1 MDLSKYVTIII
12 PCKNEK
18 DIILKTLDLL
28 NYQSDIYNVKVIVC
42 DASNDGITK
51 MSLMDRMEYQS
62 NSDSFE
68 LYLMDGG
75 LPAKARNNG
84 FKLVTTPYVLFIDA
98 DVFLLDPKTIKRAFL
113 KIFKK
118 DLDLVTTK
126 FRSDNGK
133 YNYIYKTFDFLQL
146 ISKWSTPFCLG
157 GFMMIKSKTF
167 AQLGGF
173 DEEIKIAEDYQFS
186 KQIKPRKFG
195 RINNVVFTP
204 PRRFENKG
212 LLYMVKIFLGSFFN
226 HNNKSYF
233 TKDKNYWQ

>member
-1 MDLSKYVTIII
+1 MELNKFITIVI
-12 PCKNEK
+12 PCKNEQ

-28 NYQSDIYNVKVIVC
+28 NYQQDIHNVKVIIC
-42 DASNDGITK
+42 DASDDKITK
-51 MSLMDRMEYQS
+51 QTLEKRASRKVDTFDLQITE
-62 NSDSFE
+62 
-68 LYLMDGG
+68 GG
-75 LPAKARNNG
+75 LPGVARNRG
-84 FKLVTTPYVLFIDA
+84 FKFVKTPYTLFMDA
-98 DVFLLDPKTIKRAFL
+98 DVFLLDPKTIKRSFL
-113 KIFKK
+113 KTQKK

-133 YNYIYKTFDFLQL
+133 FNYIYKTFDFLQL

-157 GFMMIKSKTF
+157 GFMLVKSKTF
-167 AQLGGF
+167 TSLGGF
-173 DEEIKIAEDYQFS
+173 DEEIRIAEDYQFS

-212 LLYMVKIFLGSFFN
+212 LFYMVKIFLGSFFN

-233 TKDKNYWQ
+233 TKDKNYW

>member
-1 MDLSKYVTIII
+1 MDLNKYITIVI

-42 DASNDGITK
+42 DKSNDNITNQ
-51 MSLMDRMEYQS
+51 SLINRMGNKS
-62 NSDSFE
+62 NNDVFD
-68 LYLMDGG
+68 LYVIYGG

-98 DVFLLDPKTIKRAFL
+98 DVFLLDSKTIKRAFL
-113 KIFKK
+113 KIYKNN
-118 DLDLVTTK
+118 LDLVTTK

-133 YNYIYKTFDFLQL
+133 YNYIYKTFDFLQI

-167 AQLGGF
+167 TDLGGF

-212 LLYMVKIFLGSFFN
+212 ILYMTKLFLGSFFN
-226 HNNKSYF
+226 NNNKPYF
-233 TKDKNYWQ
+233 TKDNDYWT

>member
-1 MDLSKYVTIII
+1 MELNEYITIVI

-28 NYQSDIYNVKVIVC
+28 NYQQDINDLKVIVC
-42 DASNDGITK
+42 DSSDDHVTKNELENRAGFQNDTYDLQIIG
-51 MSLMDRMEYQS
+51 
-62 NSDSFE
+62 
-68 LYLMDGG
+68 GG
-75 LPAKARNNG
+75 LPGVARNRG
-84 FKLVTTPYVLFIDA
+84 FVHVKTPYVLFMDA
-98 DVFLLDPKTIKRAFL
+98 DVFLLDPKTIKRSFL
-113 KIFKK
+113 KIYQK

-133 YNYIYKTFDFLQL
+133 YNYIYKTFDALQA

-157 GFMMIKSKTF
+157 GFMLVKSKTF
-167 AQLGGF
+167 QALGGF
-173 DEEIKIAEDYQFS
+173 DEEIKVAEDYQFS
-186 KQIKPRKFG
+186 KQIQPKKFG

-212 LLYMVKIFLGSFFN
+212 LLYMTKLFIGSFFN

-233 TKDKNYWQ
+233 TKDKNYW

>member
-1 MDLSKYVTIII
+1 MELNKFITIVI
-12 PCKNEK
+12 PCKNEQ

-28 NYQSDIYNVKVIVC
+28 NYQQDINGVNVLIC
-42 DASNDGITK
+42 DASDDKITK
-51 MSLMDRMEYQS
+51 QTLEKRASGKIDIFNLQITE
-62 NSDSFE
+62 
-68 LYLMDGG
+68 GG
-75 LPAKARNNG
+75 LPGIARNRG
-84 FKLVTTPYVLFIDA
+84 FKFVKTPYVLFMDA
-98 DVFLLDPKTIKRAFL
+98 DVFLLDPKTIKRSFL
-113 KIFKK
+113 KTQKK

-133 YNYIYKTFDFLQL
+133 FNYIYKTFDFLQL

-157 GFMMIKSKTF
+157 GFMLVKSKTF
-167 AQLGGF
+167 ASLGGF
-173 DEEIKIAEDYQFS
+173 DEEIRIAEDYQFS

-212 LLYMVKIFLGSFFN
+212 LFYMVKIFLGSFFN

-233 TKDKNYWQ
+233 TKDKNYW